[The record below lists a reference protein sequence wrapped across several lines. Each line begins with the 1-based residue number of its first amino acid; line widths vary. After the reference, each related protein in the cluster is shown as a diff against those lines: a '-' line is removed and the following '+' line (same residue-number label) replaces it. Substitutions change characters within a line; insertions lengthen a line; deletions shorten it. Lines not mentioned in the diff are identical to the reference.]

1 MQKQMSLISS
11 ETQNTQEFNNVLLY
25 KKQILEQEIKQRD
38 TKLQTIKETIQNW
51 HEENELKTKIQ
62 ELLDFK
68 EEVTKGRKIM
78 LYLII

>member
-1 MQKQMSLISS
+1 MSLISS